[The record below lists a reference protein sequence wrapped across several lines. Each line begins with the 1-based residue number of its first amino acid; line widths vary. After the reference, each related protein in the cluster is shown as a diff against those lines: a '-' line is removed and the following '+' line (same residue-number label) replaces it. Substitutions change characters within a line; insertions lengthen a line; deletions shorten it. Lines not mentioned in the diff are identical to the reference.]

1 MLPRVTDG
9 AGARQRQSSHLARAA
24 TLAAAIAI
32 ISGLHYL
39 TDPQHAV
46 WHLVYQR
53 LYYVPVIVGA
63 YWYGIWGGLLTA
75 LVTSVAY
82 VPHIHMAWSGNPAYS
97 MSQYTEIVMFHV
109 AGLLVGLLA
118 SQQRRLTGR
127 YQRAA
132 ESLEK
137 ASVELRESHGQLV
150 RADRLSALGEIAA
163 GLAHELRNPLAS
175 VKGALEIVASRVKPG
190 TPESEFSEVG
200 QKELAR
206 LDALLTEFLTYARPH
221 APELRKADLDDV
233 MDHVA
238 ALLGPEAERAGV
250 TIEIERE
257 QAIREALVDPEQ
269 IQQVFF
275 NVMLNGIQASLAGAR
290 VHVRRYHTSDG
301 VVVEVTDEGPGI
313 PSEHLSRI
321 FDPFFTTKEKGT
333 GLGLAISARIVAAHG
348 GDISARRGSD
358 RGTCVRIR
366 LPLSPP
372 GGGTAAGDAV
382 RTRA

>member
-1 MLPRVTDG
+1 MSTPATPW
-9 AGARQRQSSHLARAA
+9 SSHLGRGALLAA
-24 TLAAAIAI
+24 TIAT

-39 TDPQHAV
+39 TDPHYAV

-53 LYYVPVIVGA
+53 LYYLPVIVGA
-63 YWYGIWGGLLTA
+63 YWYGVWGGVLTA
-75 LVTSVAY
+75 MVTSVAY
-82 VPHIHMAWSGNPAYS
+82 VPHIHMAWSANPAYS
-97 MSQYTEIVMFHV
+97 MSQYAEIVMFHL
-109 AGLLVGLLA
+109 AGLFVGLLA
-118 SQQRRLTGR
+118 NLQRRLTTR

-137 ASVELRESHGQLV
+137 ANVELRESQEHLL

-175 VKGALEIVASRVKPG
+175 VKGSFEILAGRARPG
-190 TPESEFSEVG
+190 TPEAEFSEVG

-221 APELRKADLDDV
+221 APELRHSDLDDV
-233 MDHVA
+233 IGHVA

-250 TIEIERE
+250 AIEIEHD
-257 QAIREALVDPEQ
+257 QPMREALVDPLQ

-275 NVMLNGIQASLAGAR
+275 NVMLNGIQATPPGAR
-290 VHVRRYHTSDG
+290 VRVRRHQTNDG
-301 VVVEVTDEGPGI
+301 IIVEVTDDGPGI
-313 PSEHLSRI
+313 PAEHLSRI

-348 GDISARRGSD
+348 GDISAQRGAD
-358 RGTCVRIR
+358 RGTCVRIT
-366 LPLSPP
+366 LPWSPP
-372 GGGTAAGDAV
+372 VGEGIAGDTA
-382 RTRA
+382 RGRA

>member
-1 MLPRVTDG
+1 MLPGVTAG
-9 AGARQRQSSHLARAA
+9 GARERRARHLAKGA
-24 TLAAAIAI
+24 TLLAAIAI
-32 ISGLHYL
+32 ISGLHYV
-39 TDPQHAV
+39 TDAQHVV
-46 WHLVYQR
+46 WHGVYQR
-53 LYYVPVIVGA
+53 LYYGPVIIGA
-63 YWYGIWGGLLTA
+63 YWYGVGGGLLTA
-75 LVTSVAY
+75 VAASVSY
-82 VPHIHMAWSGNPAYS
+82 VPHIHMAWSGNLPYS
-97 MSQYTEIVMFHV
+97 ASQYVEIVMFHV
-109 AGLLVGLLA
+109 VGLLVGLLA
-118 SQQRRLTGR
+118 GQQRRLTAR

-137 ASVELRESHGQLV
+137 ANVELRDSHEQLV

-163 GLAHELRNPLAS
+163 GLAHEVRNPLAS
-175 VKGALEIVASRVKPG
+175 VKGALEIVAARVQPG

-221 APELRKADLDDV
+221 APELRKADLDGV

-275 NVMLNGIQASLAGAR
+275 NVILNSLQVSPAGAR
-290 VHVRRYHTSDG
+290 VRVQRHHTGDS
-301 VVVEVTDEGPGI
+301 VVIEVSDEGPGI
-313 PSEHLSRI
+313 PSDHLSRI

>member
-1 MLPRVTDG
+1 MLQRVTDS
-9 AGARQRQSSHLARAA
+9 AGARQRQGSHLARG
-24 TLAAAIAI
+24 TFLAVAIAI

-53 LYYVPVIVGA
+53 LYYLPVIVGA
-63 YWYGIWGGLLTA
+63 YWYGVWGGLLTA

-82 VPHIHMAWSGNPAYS
+82 VPHIHMAWSGNLAYS
-97 MSQYTEIVMFHV
+97 MSQYAEIVMFHV

-118 SQQRRLTGR
+118 GQQRRLTGR

-132 ESLEK
+132 ESLKK
-137 ASVELRESHGQLV
+137 ANVELRESHEQLV

-163 GLAHELRNPLAS
+163 GLAHELRSPLAS

-206 LDALLTEFLTYARPH
+206 LDALLTEFLTYARPR
-221 APELRKADLDDV
+221 APEPRHADLDGV

-250 TIEIERE
+250 AIEIERD
-257 QAIREALVDPEQ
+257 QAIPEVLVDPEQ

-275 NVMLNGIQASLAGAR
+275 NVMLNSIQASRTGAR
-290 VHVRRYHTSDG
+290 VHVRRHHTSDSL
-301 VVVEVTDEGPGI
+301 VVEISDEGPGI
-313 PSEHLSRI
+313 PSEHLSRV

-366 LPLSPP
+366 LPLSPL
-372 GGGTAAGDAV
+372 GGGRAAGYGV

>member
-1 MLPRVTDG
+1 MSTPATGASEARPPR
-9 AGARQRQSSHLARAA
+9 SSHLGRGAL
-24 TLAAAIAI
+24 LAAAVAT

-46 WHLVYQR
+46 WHQVYQR
-53 LYYVPVIVGA
+53 LYYLPVIVGA
-63 YWYGIWGGLLTA
+63 YWYGVWGGVLTA
-75 LVTSVAY
+75 MVTSVAY
-82 VPHIHMAWSGNPAYS
+82 VPHIHMAWSGNAAYS
-97 MSQYTEIVMFHV
+97 MSQYAEMVMFHV
-109 AGLLVGLLA
+109 AGVLVGLLA
-118 SQQRRLTGR
+118 NLQRRLTTR

-137 ASVELRESHGQLV
+137 ANVELRESHEQLL

-175 VKGALEIVASRVKPG
+175 VKGALEIVAARVPPG
-190 TPESEFSEVG
+190 TPESEFSTVG

-206 LDALLTEFLTYARPH
+206 LDFLLTEFLTYARPH

-250 TIEIERE
+250 AIEIERE
-257 QAIREALVDPEQ
+257 QAISEVLVDPEQ

-275 NVMLNGIQASLAGAR
+275 NVMLNSIQATPPGAR
-290 VHVRRYHTSDG
+290 VRVRRHQTSDG
-301 VVVEVTDEGPGI
+301 IIVEVMDDGPGI
-313 PSEHLSRI
+313 PAGHLSRI

-348 GDISARRGSD
+348 GDISAQRGPD
-358 RGTCVRIR
+358 RGTCVRIT
-366 LPLSPP
+366 LPWSPLV
-372 GGGTAAGDAV
+372 GETTAVDTARG
-382 RTRA
+382 RA